1 MSELFKV
8 YTANV
13 SGVCEKPK
21 YDLEFNN
28 FFYKSI
34 KLKFDSNFYDNNQV
48 VITRL
53 AYNYQIQEALQRDNE
68 IKNNFSWILYN
79 NDDEDIIES
88 SLEKVLVFKG
98 KILAVGS
105 LNEERWISASDF
117 YKRVHGI
124 ENMKKYVINSEIY
137 SVLNMLNKEM
147 HDFRSLIPFIGDN
160 EVKSKLEDF
169 CKFFECK
176 KIWDYMDEYKEI

>member
-21 YDLEFNN
+21 YDPEVNN

-68 IKNNFSWILYN
+68 IKNNSISPKELY
-79 NDDEDIIES
+79 D
-88 SLEKVLVFKG
+88 
-98 KILAVGS
+98 A
-105 LNEERWISASDF
+105 
-117 YKRVHGI
+117 
-124 ENMKKYVINSEIY
+124 
-137 SVLNMLNKEM
+137 
-147 HDFRSLIPFIGDN
+147 
-160 EVKSKLEDF
+160 
-169 CKFFECK
+169 
-176 KIWDYMDEYKEI
+176 IWDRKAIVIVDKCYWWKI

>member
-1 MSELFKV
+1 MSELFIV

-21 YDLEFNN
+21 YDPEVNN

-88 SLEKVLVFKG
+88 SLVKVLVFKG
-98 KILAVGS
+98 KIVAVGS
-105 LNEERWISASDF
+105 LNEER
-117 YKRVHGI
+117 
-124 ENMKKYVINSEIY
+124 
-137 SVLNMLNKEM
+137 
-147 HDFRSLIPFIGDN
+147 
-160 EVKSKLEDF
+160 
-169 CKFFECK
+169 
-176 KIWDYMDEYKEI
+176 